1 MRIKLGSE
9 LKHVYI
15 NNSKLYVLYTQLLEL
30 MIHHDMQPEPIFG
43 VGKVMRVHIY
53 VRTYAWPRNETQPAG
68 FFVRKNTR
76 TLVGHCLKNGEY
88 DNVLLCGPYIC
99 CAVQE
104 IFDANM
110 PKPPSQDQRRRQE
123 AAQLGLFDSTSDG
136 DMGMF
141 FVCRDMRP
149 SRAAERQCVPAA

>member
-15 NNSKLYVLYTQLLEL
+15 NNSRLYVLYTQLLEL

-53 VRTYAWPRNETQPAG
+53 VRTYAWPRNEPQPAG

-76 TLVGHCLKNGEY
+76 TLVGHCRKNGEY
-88 DNVLLCGPYIC
+88 DNSCVGHIYAVLCKRSSMPIC
-99 CAVQE
+99 QNPHHKIREEGKKQLSSVYLIPRVTETWACSSCAG
-104 IFDANM
+104 I
-110 PKPPSQDQRRRQE
+110 
-123 AAQLGLFDSTSDG
+123 
-136 DMGMF
+136 
-141 FVCRDMRP
+141 
-149 SRAAERQCVPAA
+149 